1 MNQAAVEGNFDG
13 FFVSRETSSSVY
25 VRQRTIIFYSGMM
38 GLGSKAL
45 EPGLF

>member
-13 FFVSRETSSSVY
+13 FFVSRETASGVY
-25 VRQRTIIFYSGMM
+25 VGQRAIIFYSGMM
-38 GLGSKAL
+38 GLGGEAL